1 MSSALLDRP
10 TAQRS
15 ANRQAP
21 SALQEHYRLRTR
33 SRNLRADLLET
44 LGWVSMAASVALFLA
59 DGVAGR
65 FATIGDAMVTV
76 GILAGLTATNAMLL
90 MLLLA
95 ARVSFIDRTLGQPRV
110 MALHA
115 KLGDWVVIG
124 LGVHGAFLIVG
135 YALRDQTSLPAEFT
149 TLWGTTG
156 DFALALLGM
165 GLLLAVVVSSITAAR
180 RRLPYEVWH
189 VIHLLS
195 YLAVAVSIPHMFSM
209 GSIITLDTWQ
219 GWYWTGLLIASGVSL
234 LCFRF
239 LLPLLNTL
247 RHRIRVRRVVPVGP
261 DTFSIEFRG
270 TQLDELGVKAGQYL
284 HWRFL
289 APGLWWHQHPFS
301 VSAAPTDRSLRITVR
316 ILGKG
321 TAALANLRPGTRV
334 AIEGPYG
341 TFSDDAR
348 TMESVA
354 LIGAGAGIG
363 PIRAIL
369 EDTGIVPGR
378 ATVILRASR
387 PEEFYLVDEIAELCH
402 LRGARLVTLAGRRA
416 EGRWVPASH
425 AQWFLHHFIPDLT
438 GTDVFVCGPAG
449 FTTAVVDEAL
459 SLGVPRSRIHDE
471 RLDW

>member
-10 TAQRS
+10 GAQPS
-15 ANRQAP
+15 ANRQAS
-21 SALQEHYRLRTR
+21 SALQEHYRRQTR
-33 SRNLRADLLET
+33 SRNLRADLLEM
-44 LGWVSMAASVALFLA
+44 LGWVSMAASVALYLA
-59 DGVAGR
+59 GGMTGS
-65 FATIGDAMVTV
+65 FASIGDAMVTV

-95 ARVSFIDRTLGQPRV
+95 ARVDFIDRTLGQPRV

-115 KLGDWVVIG
+115 RLGDWVVIG
-124 LGVHGAFLIVG
+124 LGIHAAFLITG
-135 YALRDQTSLPAEFT
+135 YALRDQTSLLAEFT

-180 RRLPYEVWH
+180 RHLPYEVWH

-219 GWYWTGLLIASGVSL
+219 GWYWTGLLIVTGVSL
-234 LCFRF
+234 LSFRF

-247 RHRIRVRRVVPVGP
+247 RHDVRVTRVVPVGR
-261 DTFSIEFRG
+261 DAYSIEFSGHR
-270 TQLDELGVKAGQYL
+270 LDELGVKAGQYL

-289 APGLWWHQHPFS
+289 TPQLWWHQHPFS
-301 VSAAPTDRSLRITVR
+301 VSAAPTDSTLRITVR

-321 TAALANLRPGTRV
+321 TAALAHVRPGTRV

-341 TFSDDAR
+341 VFSDDAR
-348 TMESVA
+348 TTESVA
-354 LIGAGAGIG
+354 LIAAGAGIG

-369 EDTGIVPGR
+369 EDTGIVPGK
-378 ATVILRASR
+378 ATVILRASH
-387 PEEFYLVDEIAELCH
+387 PEEFYLMDEIAELCH
-402 LRGARLVTLAGRRA
+402 LRGARLVTLSGHRA

-425 AQWFLHHFIPDLT
+425 SQWFLHHFIPDLT
-438 GTDVFVCGPAG
+438 STDIFVCGPAG
-449 FTTAVVDEAL
+449 FTTSVVDEAL
-459 SLGVPRSRIHDE
+459 SLGVPASQIHDE
-471 RLDW
+471 RYDW